1 MKARSLTVLALPVG
15 MALLALLI
23 LGEALHPTAYA
34 EPEPQVPASAVS
46 SPEIVIYLPGNSGP
60 LDTGVSVRSNDLIS
74 IRATGVIFN
83 GMTYFDPDGGLSPHR
98 DLSPIGGEP
107 ILPDIAT
114 NSLVGS
120 IGDFETGALLD
131 DGADVNPSGISGA
144 ELGYPGLFGPGYFGS
159 SFEGIASAQGNIY
172 LAFNDYPLGDN
183 VGGFQVSIVISP
195 TGTITKSV
203 DSPFAVTGERRTYQ
217 IVISPER
224 DIATARLTDTLP
236 SAVTWAGD
244 LSATSGNASHSGGA
258 VTWSG
263 PLANGAP
270 VTITYGVTV
279 TLGTIVNHAPH
290 HGTVAY
296 TDIYTDVYNDAVL
309 DDGQGNTF
317 NSSAAVFAIGRP
329 FGTGSDRTFDLA
341 FGDAD
346 SDGHLDLAVGNYGQN
361 QMCWNNGDGTFDCTD
376 AFGGSNTNDVKWGD
390 MDNDG
395 DLDLVAANFLGNWN
409 HICLNNGDR
418 TFTCTGFSLCSGGQT
433 NCFAALGDVD
443 NDGDLDIALGN
454 MKDQDLIYYNDGTGT
469 FITGTT
475 CYDGATEDLAFGDMN
490 GDEWLDLVV
499 VGASP
504 DFVCINDGT
513 GHFTLPPCWLTYR
526 IDYGTWRV
534 ALGDAD
540 NDGDLDVAAA
550 EQNDY
555 PNEVYLN
562 DGDGCHF
569 SRTLLVGPAW
579 EKTWGLAWG
588 DVDNDGDLD
597 LATAN
602 QYQQTVLYFNDPA
615 TATGSVNFTRRV
627 FLNQGSHRA
636 LSVAFGDVN
645 GDCGLDLAVGNDGE
659 QNVIYL
665 NNLVRCIAYLPLV
678 IRNHP

>member
-1 MKARSLTVLALPVG
+1 M
-15 MALLALLI
+15 
-23 LGEALHPTAYA
+23 
-34 EPEPQVPASAVS
+34 
-46 SPEIVIYLPGNSGP
+46 
-60 LDTGVSVRSNDLIS
+60 
-74 IRATGVIFN
+74 
-83 GMTYFDPDGGLSPHR
+83 
-98 DLSPIGGEP
+98 
-107 ILPDIAT
+107 PDIAT

-120 IGDFETGALLD
+120 IGDFKTGALLD
-131 DGADVNPSGISGA
+131 DGADVNPSGISSA
-144 ELGYPGLFGPGYFGS
+144 ELGYPGLFGPGYVGS

-203 DSPFAVTGERRTYQ
+203 DSPF
-217 IVISPER
+217 
-224 DIATARLTDTLP
+224 
-236 SAVTWAGD
+236 
-244 LSATSGNASHSGGA
+244 
-258 VTWSG
+258 
-263 PLANGAP
+263 
-270 VTITYGVTV
+270 
-279 TLGTIVNHAPH
+279 
-290 HGTVAY
+290 
-296 TDIYTDVYNDAVL
+296 
-309 DDGQGNTF
+309 
-317 NSSAAVFAIGRP
+317 
-329 FGTGSDRTFDLA
+329 
-341 FGDAD
+341 
-346 SDGHLDLAVGNYGQN
+346 
-361 QMCWNNGDGTFDCTD
+361 
-376 AFGGSNTNDVKWGD
+376 
-390 MDNDG
+390 
-395 DLDLVAANFLGNWN
+395 
-409 HICLNNGDR
+409 
-418 TFTCTGFSLCSGGQT
+418 
-433 NCFAALGDVD
+433 
-443 NDGDLDIALGN
+443 
-454 MKDQDLIYYNDGTGT
+454 
-469 FITGTT
+469 ITGTT
-475 CYDGATEDLAFGDMN
+475 CCDGATEDLAFGNMN